1 MNGNFCNAE
10 SGVLSGE
17 WFVGVFWR
25 SVGKQPAKTAAGVG
39 NEAGRQRVMGGT
51 EATPPY
57 ELW

>member
-17 WFVGVFWR
+17 WFGR